1 MDPGAVEQM
10 GNSIGEA
17 GTQIQDLYDK
27 ARARV
32 EELEWTGEDRDR
44 FVADLD
50 GSVGSA
56 VARAITQAGVL
67 KDRALANAT
76 AQRSASA

>member
-76 AQRSASA
+76 AQRSA

>member
-1 MDPGAVEQM
+1 M